1 MDTLRARNGIAPILA
16 IALALAIPAVAGA
29 TVTGGCQ
36 VTGTSTSG
44 GTIDLTTAAEW
55 HLQSTDIAGG
65 SGTAP
70 SEQTAASV
78 GAYALGLQLP
88 IASGS
93 GDGGTTGEVQGVSV
107 SAFTALGAR
116 FTVAGSSTGEGG
128 GCSGEVLI
136 IIDDVNPLLTVFGG
150 GGVAVAVIGAL
161 VLLLTMLNGG
171 GFGSRIV
178 GLVFGALG
186 GLGLALAL
194 EQFGILDPTTLV
206 GLAILGV
213 AAVLG
218 LLLPGLLN
226 RGPKSV
232 RLTSRSPRTEEMERE
247 TGIEPATCSLEGCRS
262 AS

>member
-1 MDTLRARNGIAPILA
+1 MPRTRDSLA
-16 IALALAIPAVAGA
+16 LVLVAAVVLAIPAVAMA

-36 VTGTSTSG
+36 VTGSSSSS

-55 HLQSTDIAGG
+55 HLKSTDVAGG
-65 SGTAP
+65 TGTAP
-70 SEQTAASV
+70 SKQTAASV
-78 GAYALGLQLP
+78 GAYALGLQIP

-128 GCSGEVLI
+128 GCTGEVRI

-150 GGVAVAVIGAL
+150 GGIAAAIIGAL

-178 GLVFGALG
+178 GLLFGALG

-194 EQFGILDPTTLV
+194 EQFGILDPTALI

-226 RGPKSV
+226 RGPK
-232 RLTSRSPRTEEMERE
+232 L
-247 TGIEPATCSLEGCRS
+247 A
-262 AS
+262 A